1 MPKNSAPPQTPALPQ
16 TLDGG
21 RYRIEGVIGNGGS
34 AIVLLAVDTRM
45 GVHRAIKLMLPE
57 IAASAQRRSRLKAEA
72 QAQAGLKH
80 PNVLMVHDA
89 VEDRQG
95 VYLVMELAEAD
106 SLSERLYKEGPLS
119 PREVVEVGIAIGG
132 ALGVAHDEGMV
143 HRDIKP
149 GNILVDR
156 HGVYKLADFGIA
168 HAKGR
173 QGLTHHGMVMGTL
186 SFMPP
191 EQRADSSNA
200 DPRSDTY
207 AFGVTL
213 YALLVGEESS
223 SLHNQEAWPEAFA
236 KVPPLLAPI
245 IQRATRFNPEDRYP
259 RVQDMVADL
268 QRVREVM
275 EQRGER
281 LPAFRPPP
289 LRPLVQPTFV
299 SPAASVPPALPP
311 PARPKLP
318 WVLGFLAVTVVF
330 WAVAA
335 LIGGVLWRTVG
346 DGELPGWM
354 PGGSVA
360 ESPVEKSPVLAGSE
374 PGKGPPTVNASSPA
388 AGGTGPSSG
397 PPATPPAGGVAVNP
411 AVAPRSAETASSKPA
426 SGADQRPKATSKL
439 PADLSAPADPKPP
452 AGGEKPST
460 GPIIILAP
468 DSPAPKVGESKVTA
482 GTPAAA
488 DQPTG
493 TVTVRTVPSGAT
505 VQLAGKTLRPG
516 PNGGYVLP
524 AGSHSLTLVSPSGE
538 KEPRAV
544 FVRAGESVALC
555 YNFDTNS
562 SCSGSP

>member
-1 MPKNSAPPQTPALPQ
+1 MPQ

-34 AIVLLAVDTRM
+34 ATVLLALDTRM

-57 IAASAQRRSRLKAEA
+57 VAASAQRRARLKAEA

-80 PNVLMVHDA
+80 ANVLMVHDA
-89 VEDRQG
+89 VEDAQG

-200 DPRSDTY
+200 DPRSDIY

-213 YALLVGEESS
+213 YALLVGKESS
-223 SLHNQEAWPEAFA
+223 SLHNQEAWAVAFA

-259 RVQDMVADL
+259 RVQDMVGDL
-268 QRVREVM
+268 QRVRDEM
-275 EQRGER
+275 ELHGEH
-281 LPAFRPPP
+281 LPPFRPPP
-289 LRPLVQPTFV
+289 LRPMVQPTFV
-299 SPAASVPPALPP
+299 SPSASVPPALPP

-318 WVLGFLAVTVVF
+318 WVLGFLVVTVVF
-330 WAVAA
+330 WGAAAV
-335 LIGGVLWRTVG
+335 IGGVLWRTMG
-346 DGELPGWM
+346 GGELPAWM
-354 PGGSVA
+354 PGG
-360 ESPVEKSPVLAGSE
+360 K
-374 PGKGPPTVNASSPA
+374 
-388 AGGTGPSSG
+388 
-397 PPATPPAGGVAVNP
+397 
-411 AVAPRSAETASSKPA
+411 
-426 SGADQRPKATSKL
+426 TS
-439 PADLSAPADPKPP
+439 
-452 AGGEKPST
+452 
-460 GPIIILAP
+460 
-468 DSPAPKVGESKVTA
+468 
-482 GTPAAA
+482 TPAAA
-488 DQPTG
+488 ELPLSPRPLRLVWPQP
-493 TVTVRTVPSGAT
+493 RRP
-505 VQLAGKTLRPG
+505 LRPRRPRPRLRLPRRPRSPCRRLPPAPDRPPAPVRLPRPPPPSRPAPPSRIQVAKSRPLHRSLSSPPPSRARRPRPHG
-516 PNGGYVLP
+516 PAAIPPPPPRSPP
-524 AGSHSLTLVSPSGE
+524 AL
-538 KEPRAV
+538 
-544 FVRAGESVALC
+544 
-555 YNFDTNS
+555 
-562 SCSGSP
+562 

>member
-1 MPKNSAPPQTPALPQ
+1 MPQTPASTPTPAMPQ

-34 AIVLLAVDTRM
+34 ATVLLALDTRM

-57 IAASAQRRSRLKAEA
+57 VAASAQRRARLKAEA

-80 PNVLMVHDA
+80 ANVLMVHDA
-89 VEDRQG
+89 VEDAQG

-200 DPRSDTY
+200 DPRSDIY

-213 YALLVGEESS
+213 YALLVGKESS
-223 SLHNQEAWPEAFA
+223 SLHNQEAWAVAFA

-259 RVQDMVADL
+259 RVQDMVGDL
-268 QRVREVM
+268 QRVRDEM
-275 EQRGER
+275 ELHGEH
-281 LPAFRPPP
+281 LPPFRPPP
-289 LRPLVQPTFV
+289 LRPMVQPTFV
-299 SPAASVPPALPP
+299 SPSASVPPALPP

-318 WVLGFLAVTVVF
+318 WVLGFLVVTVVF
-330 WAVAA
+330 WGAAAV
-335 LIGGVLWRTVG
+335 IGGVLWRTMG
-346 DGELPGWM
+346 GGELPAWM
-354 PGGSVA
+354 PGGKTSTPAAA
-360 ESPVEKSPVLAGSE
+360 ELPLSPPPAPAGLAATPATTPPTAPPAPATLTEAPPQPVPAAPAGSR
-374 PGKGPPTVNASSPA
+374 PPTGTRAPSEASSAKP
-388 AGGTGPSSG
+388 PS
-397 PPATPPAGGVAVNP
+397 PPKPDPG
-411 AVAPRSAETASSKPA
+411 SEKPA
-426 SGADQRPKATSKL
+426 SS
-439 PADLSAPADPKPP
+439 
-452 AGGEKPST
+452 
-460 GPIIILAP
+460 PIIILTPTEPGPKTEATRP
-468 DSPAPKVGESKVTA
+468 SSDPATTTA
-482 GTPAAA
+482 
-488 DQPTG
+488 QPTG

-524 AGSHSLTLVSPSGE
+524 AGSHSLTLISPSGE

-544 FVRAGESVALC
+544 FVRAGESVTLC

-562 SCSGSP
+562 SCSGNP

>member
-1 MPKNSAPPQTPALPQ
+1 MPQ

-34 AIVLLAVDTRM
+34 ATVLLALDTRM

-57 IAASAQRRSRLKAEA
+57 VAASAQRRARLKAEA

-80 PNVLMVHDA
+80 ANVLMVHDA
-89 VEDRQG
+89 VEDAQG

-132 ALGVAHDEGMV
+132 ALGVAHDDGMV

-191 EQRADSSNA
+191 EQLADSSNA
-200 DPRSDTY
+200 DPRSDIY

-223 SLHNQEAWPEAFA
+223 SLHNQEAWAVAFA
-236 KVPPLLAPI
+236 KVPALLTPI

-259 RVQDMVADL
+259 RVQDMVGDL
-268 QRVREVM
+268 QRVRDEM
-275 EQRGER
+275 ELHGEH
-281 LPAFRPPP
+281 LPPFRPPP
-289 LRPLVQPTFV
+289 LRPMVQPTFV
-299 SPAASVPPALPP
+299 SPSASVPPALPP

-318 WVLGFLAVTVVF
+318 WVMGFLVVTVLF
-330 WAVAA
+330 WGAAAV
-335 LIGGVLWRTVG
+335 IGGVLWRTVG
-346 DGELPGWM
+346 EGELPAWM
-354 PGGSVA
+354 PGGGEASKPVA
-360 ESPVEKSPVLAGSE
+360 AIPPASTPTT
-374 PGKGPPTVNASSPA
+374 PGGPTAAPAAAPPEVTPPSAPPAASTPTEAPPTAPSGTRPAASTKAPAENVSPKTPTPPKTAPVSEKPASSPIIILTPTEP
-388 AGGTGPSSG
+388 GPKPEETRPSSG
-397 PPATPPAGGVAVNP
+397 P
-411 AVAPRSAETASSKPA
+411 APTAE
-426 SGADQRPKATSKL
+426 
-439 PADLSAPADPKPP
+439 
-452 AGGEKPST
+452 
-460 GPIIILAP
+460 
-468 DSPAPKVGESKVTA
+468 
-482 GTPAAA
+482 
-488 DQPTG
+488 QPTG

-516 PNGGYVLP
+516 PTGGYVLP
-524 AGSHSLTLVSPSGE
+524 AGSHSLTLISPSGE

-544 FVRAGESVALC
+544 FVRAGESVTLC

-562 SCSGSP
+562 SCSGNP